1 MYDSLRGL
9 LNVSDRRKYIVHVLV
24 QHFFSVQNCLVCGME
39 ADEMICVM
47 MNMITIQTSSV
58 LLYFV
63 LWYVN
68 TKLCIA

>member
-1 MYDSLRGL
+1 MCQTEGNTS
-9 LNVSDRRKYIVHVLV
+9 YIFLYSTS
-24 QHFFSVQNCLVCGME
+24 FSVQNCLVCGME
-39 ADEMICVM
+39 ADDKLCVM
-47 MNMITIQTSSV
+47 MNMITIQTSCV